1 MRTEDKGESIVCLTI
16 PPKCV
21 VWDYRKGT
29 IMVRFYHTLIIC
41 AVFAGL
47 IGCSKK
53 QEPSAPPR
61 EAAAQKQEPALGLMT
76 VVPDNVVAFVAG
88 AGCDNV
94 KDAFEKSILGWMWN
108 DPEVQT
114 FLDAATQQLLA
125 KLKEEIGD
133 ANEAQAPGI
142 LLEFAKLAVTRPIIA
157 GAAMKECEDGPPVY
171 GFAVLDGGSKKA
183 EIAAALAKL
192 EALDKKG
199 DIVEVEV
206 GSFKMH
212 GPADDSGVP
221 GYWGWAGD
229 YLVLAVN
236 DANGLAVA
244 HIQQPRTAAP
254 ADISQVPT
262 VNDICTMYVDCRKTA
277 DVVKVIADRQSA
289 SDRLA
294 IVATVIETLGLNNV
308 ARLTSSARFAGP
320 DLLITESVESPEPRT
335 GLFASLKPIDMKM
348 FDMVDARAVR
358 AGVVNCSLASIY
370 DTIMAAIKAAAP
382 DVAADIDQKIAE
394 IQSEMKVDIR
404 KDLLGS
410 LAGPTVD
417 YSIPGGIIMEAPE
430 GGFVVIAE
438 AKDAAL
444 LEKALAAL
452 GEFATAKGK
461 DVVRI
466 SSQPQDGGRTLH
478 TCVIAPL
485 AMMQLMPCWMVVDD
499 HIVIASNPGLHKLAL
514 GRVVSPGSAPP
525 SIRTIEGF
533 KKAGAGLPSNLVYFD
548 YTDSKVQFKQIML
561 TLQGMWPMVNMFAA
575 KAGIQ
580 LPAMLPSLSGIIEE
594 MGPSVQ
600 YSWFNDKGL
609 HSIYRGS
616 GVEVSAGSTA
626 GAALGVG
633 IAMPALA
640 RTRQM
645 AYRLYAGTNLSGIGK
660 ACLIYASDYGDK
672 LPPNLEELIEKCDV
686 SPKSLESKSKPKDFD
701 GPSFIYIAGQTT
713 PMDPGNIVAYENPAF
728 LSEGTNVLFMDGHVE
743 WMKPDAFLRE
753 LEATY
758 KRLGR
763 EMPEV
768 KFKEG
773 GGSGAFPFLR

>member
-1 MRTEDKGESIVCLTI
+1 
-16 PPKCV
+16 
-21 VWDYRKGT
+21 
-29 IMVRFYHTLIIC
+29 MVRFYRTLIIC
-41 AVFAGL
+41 AVLAGL

-53 QEPSAPPR
+53 QEPSAPPK
-61 EAAAQKQEPALGLMT
+61 EQPAQKQEPALGLMT

-88 AGCDNV
+88 GGCDNV
-94 KDAFEKSILGWMWN
+94 KDAFEKSILGRMWN
-108 DPEVQT
+108 DPELKSFV
-114 FLDAATQQLLA
+114 DAATQQLLA
-125 KLKEEIGD
+125 KFKEEIGD
-133 ANEAQAPGI
+133 ANEAQVPGI

-171 GFAVLDGGSKKA
+171 GFAILDGGSKKA

-206 GSFKMH
+206 GTFKMH
-212 GPADDSGVP
+212 GPANDGGVS

-254 ADISQVPT
+254 PDISQVPT
-262 VNDICTMYVDCRKTA
+262 DKDVFSMYVDCRKAA
-277 DVVKVIADRQSA
+277 DVVKVVADRQSA

-294 IVATVIETLGLNNV
+294 IIATVIETLGLNNV
-308 ARLTSSARFAGP
+308 ARLTSAARFAGP
-320 DLLITESVESPEPRT
+320 DLVFAESVGSPEPRA
-335 GLFASLKPIDMKM
+335 GLFASLKPVNMKM

-358 AGVVNCSLASIY
+358 AGAVNCGIASIY
-370 DTIMAAIKAAAP
+370 DTIMAAIEAGAP
-382 DVAADIDQKIAE
+382 DIAADIDQKIAE

-410 LAGPTVD
+410 LAGPAVF

-444 LEKALAAL
+444 LEKTLTAL

-461 DVVRI
+461 DVVRV

-499 HIVIASNPGLHKLAL
+499 NIVIASNPGLHKLAL
-514 GRVVSPGSAPP
+514 GRVTSPRSASP
-525 SIRTIEGF
+525 SIRTTEGF
-533 KKAGAGLPSNLVYFD
+533 QKAGAALPDNLVYFS

-580 LPAMLPSLSGIIEE
+580 LPAMLPSLTGIIED
-594 MGPSVQ
+594 MGPSIQ
-600 YSWFNDKGL
+600 YSWFDDKGL
-609 HSIYRGS
+609 HSLYRGS
-616 GVEVSAGSTA
+616 GIEVSAGSMA
-626 GAALGVG
+626 GVALGMG

-640 RTRQM
+640 RTRQI
-645 AYRLYAGTNLSGIGK
+645 AFRLYAGTNLSGIGK
-660 ACLIYASDYGDK
+660 ACLIYANDYDDK
-672 LPPNLEELIEKCDV
+672 LPPNLEELIEKAEL

-713 PMDPGNIVAYENPAF
+713 SDDPANVVAYENPAF

-743 WMKPDAFLRE
+743 WMKPEAFLSE

-773 GGSGAFPFLR
+773 GGSSAFPFLR

>member
-1 MRTEDKGESIVCLTI
+1 MVKFFNILFICTALLLPVGCAKKDK
-16 PPKCV
+16 P
-21 VWDYRKGT
+21 
-29 IMVRFYHTLIIC
+29 
-41 AVFAGL
+41 
-47 IGCSKK
+47 
-53 QEPSAPPR
+53 
-61 EAAAQKQEPALGLMT
+61 AAAPQKEEGATKQEPALGLIT

-88 AGCDNV
+88 GGCDNV
-94 KDAFEKSILGWMWN
+94 KDAFEKSILGRMWN

-114 FLDAATQQLLA
+114 FFDAATQQLLA

-142 LLEFAKLAVTRPIIA
+142 LLEFAKLAVDRPIIA
-157 GAAMKECEDGPPVY
+157 GAAMKESEDGPPVY
-171 GFAVLDGGSKKA
+171 GFAILDGGSKKA
-183 EIAAALAKL
+183 EIAAVLAKL
-192 EALDKKG
+192 EALDKGG

-206 GSFKMH
+206 GPFKMH
-212 GPADDSGVP
+212 GPADDDGVP
-221 GYWGWAGD
+221 GYWGWVD
-229 YLVLAVN
+229 NYLVLAVN
-236 DANGLAVA
+236 DPNGLAVA

-254 ADISQVPT
+254 PDISQVPT

-294 IVATVIETLGLNNV
+294 IVGTVIEALGLNNV
-308 ARLTSSARFAGP
+308 ARLTSAAHFAGP
-320 DLLITESVESPEPRT
+320 DLVFTESIEAPQPRT
-335 GLFASLKPIDMKM
+335 GLFASLKPVDMKM

-358 AGVVNCSLASIY
+358 AGAVNCNVASIY
-370 DTIMAAIKAAAP
+370 DTIMTAIKAGAP
-382 DVAADIDQKIAE
+382 DVAGDIDQKIVE
-394 IQSEMKVDIR
+394 IQSELKVDIR

-410 LAGPTVD
+410 LAGPAVF
-417 YSIPGGIIMEAPE
+417 YSIPGGVIMEAPQ
-430 GGFVVIAE
+430 GGFVAIAE
-438 AKDAAL
+438 AADAAL
-444 LEKALAAL
+444 LEKTLTAL

-461 DVVRI
+461 DAVRV

-514 GRVVSPGSAPP
+514 SRVVSPGSASP
-525 SIRTIEGF
+525 SIRTTEGF
-533 KKAGAGLPSNLVYFD
+533 KRAGAGLPSNLVYFD

-594 MGPSVQ
+594 MGPSIQ
-600 YSWFNDKGL
+600 YSWFDDKGL
-609 HSIYRGS
+609 HSLYRGS
-616 GVEVSAGSTA
+616 GVEVSAGSMAA
-626 GAALGVG
+626 GVALGTGMLV
-633 IAMPALA
+633 PALTRVREQA
-640 RTRQM
+640 RRVASANNLKQIGLGCFM
-645 AYRLYAGTNLSGIGK
+645 YAADNDGNLPASIGTLVEKPYLSGGI
-660 ACLIYASDYGDK
+660 
-672 LPPNLEELIEKCDV
+672 LET
-686 SPKSLESKSKPKDFD
+686 PSKPKDFD
-701 GPSFIYIAGQTT
+701 GPSYIYVDGQTT
-713 PMDPGNIVAYENPAF
+713 AMEPGNVVAYENPAF
-728 LSEGTNVLFMDGHVE
+728 LTDGTNVLFMDGHVQ
-743 WMKPDAFLRE
+743 WMKPEAFLSE

-773 GGSGAFPFLR
+773 GGPSMFPFLR